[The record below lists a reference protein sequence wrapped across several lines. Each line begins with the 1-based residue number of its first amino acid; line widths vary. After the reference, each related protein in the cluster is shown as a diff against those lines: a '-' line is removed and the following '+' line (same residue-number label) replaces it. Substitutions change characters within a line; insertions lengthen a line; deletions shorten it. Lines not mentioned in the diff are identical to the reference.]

1 MAAWQG
7 LLEELL
13 RERRPALIGYAALL
27 TGDRGEAED
36 LVHDAVV
43 RTFGRPRSFPSL
55 NAADAYVRRAVA
67 SAFIDRMRSRR
78 SWFAAMPRLVAG
90 AAAAEDDVAGRLD
103 VRAALHTLPR
113 RQRTCVVM
121 RFYDDLPVADI
132 AAALGLS
139 DGAVKRYLSDG
150 IHHLNAVLGTAADP
164 HVGDTLTADVHVS
177 GRRSQA

>member
-7 LLEELL
+7 LLDELL

-27 TGDRGEAED
+27 TGDRDEAED

-67 SAFIDRMRSRR
+67 SAFIDRMRTRR
-78 SWFAAMPRLVAG
+78 SWFAAIPRLVAG

-103 VRAALHTLPR
+103 VRAALRTLPR
-113 RQRTCVVM
+113 RQRTCVVL
-121 RFYDDLPVADI
+121 RFYDDLPVAEI
-132 AAALGLS
+132 AAALGFS

-150 IHHLNAVLGTAADP
+150 IHHLNAVLGTAADDP
-164 HVGDTLTADVHVS
+164 VVEPPTAEVHVT
-177 GRRSQA
+177 GGRSQR